1 MAMDRM
7 NVAYDLS
14 FYEQEQERTIARK
27 EKKEAVIINAQTKF
41 SLARTIASILGA
53 AVMVTLIVAV
63 VATNAAITTTS
74 TQIADMQ
81 DEIVLLESE
90 KSYLEFTL
98 ESRMTLDQIESYAE
112 NQLGMV
118 KMDSSQKKYVELES
132 ENKIVVSQSPVKE
145 KLDQAIQPILSYLL
159 P

>member
-1 MAMDRM
+1 MDRM

-14 FYEQEQERTIARK
+14 FYEMEQERQIARK
-27 EKKEAVIINAQTKF
+27 AKKENVLINAQTKF
-41 SLARTIASILGA
+41 SLGRKIANMLSIA
-53 AVMVTLIVAV
+53 ALLTLIIAV
-63 VATNAAITTTS
+63 VATNAAITTTG
-74 TQIADMQ
+74 TQIADIE
-81 DEIVLLESE
+81 DEIVLLQSE

-118 KMDSSQKKYVELES
+118 KMDASQKKYVELES
-132 ENKIVVSQSPVKE
+132 ENKIVVNQSPVKE
-145 KLDQAIQPILSYLL
+145 KLDEAIQPILSYLL

>member
-1 MAMDRM
+1 MDRM

-14 FYEQEQERTIARK
+14 FYEQEQERKIARK
-27 EKKEAVIINAQTKF
+27 ETKESAIINAQTRF
-41 SLARTIASILGA
+41 SLGRRIANIVSI
-53 AVMVTLIVAV
+53 AVMLTLIVAV
-63 VATNAAITTTS
+63 IATNAAITTTS
-74 TQIADMQ
+74 TQIADVQ
-81 DEIVLLESE
+81 DDIVLLESE

-132 ENKIVVSQSPVKE
+132 ENKIVVNQSPVKE

>member
-1 MAMDRM
+1 MERM

-14 FYEQEQERTIARK
+14 FYEMEQERHIARK
-27 EKKEAVIINAQTKF
+27 TKEENVLIKAQTKF
-41 SLARTIASILGA
+41 SLGRKIANIISIA
-53 AVMVTLIVAV
+53 ALFTLIIAV
-63 VATNAAITTTS
+63 IATNAAITTTS
-74 TQIADMQ
+74 TEIADIKE
-81 DEIVLLESE
+81 EIVLLESE

-118 KMDSSQKKYVELES
+118 KMDASQKKYVELES
-132 ENKIVVSQSPVKE
+132 ENKIVVNQSPVKE
-145 KLDQAIQPILSYLL
+145 KLDEAIQPILSYLL

>member
-1 MAMDRM
+1 MDRM

-14 FYEQEQERTIARK
+14 FYEMEQERQIARK
-27 EKKEAVIINAQTKF
+27 AKKENVLINAQTKF
-41 SLARTIASILGA
+41 SLGRKIANIISVA
-53 AVMVTLIVAV
+53 ALLTLIIAV

-74 TQIADMQ
+74 TQIADIE
-81 DEIVLLESE
+81 DEIVLLQSE

-118 KMDSSQKKYVELES
+118 KMDASQKKYVELEN
-132 ENKIVVSQSPVKE
+132 ENKIVVNQSPVKE
-145 KLDQAIQPILSYLL
+145 KLDEAIQPILSYLL

>member
-1 MAMDRM
+1 MDRM

-14 FYEQEQERTIARK
+14 FYELEQERQIARK
-27 EKKEAVIINAQTKF
+27 EKKESILIKAQTKF
-41 SLARTIASILGA
+41 SLGRKIANIISVA
-53 AVMVTLIVAV
+53 ALFTLIIAV
-63 VATNAAITTTS
+63 IATNAAITTTS
-74 TQIADMQ
+74 TQIADIE

-145 KLDQAIQPILSYLL
+145 KLTEAIQPIMSYLL

>member
-1 MAMDRM
+1 MDRM

-14 FYEQEQERTIARK
+14 FYEMEQERQIARK
-27 EKKEAVIINAQTKF
+27 EKKENVIIKAQTKF
-41 SLARTIASILGA
+41 SLGRKIANIISIATLL
-53 AVMVTLIVAV
+53 TLIIAV
-63 VATNAAITTTS
+63 IATNAAVTTTS
-74 TQIADMQ
+74 TQIADIE

-118 KMDSSQKKYVELES
+118 KMDNSQKKYVELES

-145 KLDQAIQPILSYLL
+145 KLDEAIQPILSYLL

>member
-1 MAMDRM
+1 M

-14 FYEQEQERTIARK
+14 FYEMEQERQIARK
-27 EKKEAVIINAQTKF
+27 EKKESILIKAQTKF
-41 SLARTIASILGA
+41 SLGRKIANIISVA
-53 AVMVTLIVAV
+53 ALLTLIIAV
-63 VATNAAITTTS
+63 IATNAAITTTS
-74 TQIADMQ
+74 TQIADIE

-145 KLDQAIQPILSYLL
+145 KLTEAVQPIMSYLL

>member
-1 MAMDRM
+1 MDRM

-14 FYEQEQERTIARK
+14 FYEMEQERQIARK
-27 EKKEAVIINAQTKF
+27 AKKENVLINAQTKF
-41 SLARTIASILGA
+41 SLGRKIANILSIA
-53 AVMVTLIVAV
+53 ALLTLIIAV
-63 VATNAAITTTS
+63 IATNAAVTTAS
-74 TQIADMQ
+74 TQIADMEKQ
-81 DEIVLLESE
+81 IIRLESE

-118 KMDSSQKKYVELES
+118 KMDSSQKKYVQLES
-132 ENKIVVSQSPVKE
+132 ENKIVVNQSPVKE
-145 KLDQAIQPILSYLL
+145 KLDEAINPILSYLW

>member
-1 MAMDRM
+1 MDRM

-14 FYEQEQERTIARK
+14 FYEQEQERHIARK
-27 EKKEAVIINAQTKF
+27 EKKDNVVINAQTKF
-41 SLARTIASILGA
+41 SLGKRIANIVSV
-53 AVMVTLIVAV
+53 AVLITLIVAV
-63 VATNAAITTTS
+63 IATNAAITTTS
-74 TQIADMQ
+74 TEIAGLEN
-81 DEIVLLESE
+81 EIVRLESE

-118 KMDSSQKKYVELES
+118 KMDSAQKKYVQLES
-132 ENKIVVSQSPVKE
+132 ENKIVVNQSPVKE
-145 KLDQAIQPILSYLL
+145 KLDEAIQPILSYLL

>member
-1 MAMDRM
+1 MDRM

-14 FYEQEQERTIARK
+14 FYEMEQERQIARK
-27 EKKEAVIINAQTKF
+27 AKKESVLINAQTKF
-41 SLARTIASILGA
+41 SLGRKIANILSIA
-53 AVMVTLIVAV
+53 ALLTLIIAV
-63 VATNAAITTTS
+63 VATNAAITTTG
-74 TQIADMQ
+74 TQIADIE
-81 DEIVLLESE
+81 DEIVLLQSE

-118 KMDSSQKKYVELES
+118 KMDASQKKYVELEN
-132 ENKIVVSQSPVKE
+132 ENKIVVNQSPVKE
-145 KLDQAIQPILSYLL
+145 KLDEAMQPILSYLL

>member
-1 MAMDRM
+1 MDRM

-14 FYEQEQERTIARK
+14 FYEMEQERHIARK
-27 EKKEAVIINAQTKF
+27 AKKENVLINAQTKF
-41 SLARTIASILGA
+41 SLGRKIANIISIA
-53 AVMVTLIVAV
+53 ALLTLIIAV

-74 TQIADMQ
+74 TQIADIE
-81 DEIVLLESE
+81 DEIVLLQSE

-118 KMDSSQKKYVELES
+118 KMDASQKKYVELEN
-132 ENKIVVSQSPVKE
+132 ENKIVVNQSPVKE
-145 KLDQAIQPILSYLL
+145 KLDEAIQPILSYLL

>member
-1 MAMDRM
+1 MDRM

-14 FYEQEQERTIARK
+14 FYEMEQERQIARK
-27 EKKEAVIINAQTKF
+27 EKKESVLIKAQTKF
-41 SLARTIASILGA
+41 SLGRKIANIISA
-53 AVMVTLIVAV
+53 AALLALIIAV
-63 VATNAAITTTS
+63 IATNAAITTTS
-74 TQIADMQ
+74 TQIADIE
-81 DEIVLLESE
+81 DEIVLLASE

-145 KLDQAIQPILSYLL
+145 KLDEVIQPIMSYLL

>member
-1 MAMDRM
+1 MDRM

-14 FYEQEQERTIARK
+14 FYEMEQERQIARK
-27 EKKEAVIINAQTKF
+27 AKKENVLINAQTKF
-41 SLARTIASILGA
+41 SLGRKIANIISIA
-53 AVMVTLIVAV
+53 ALLTLIIAV

-74 TQIADMQ
+74 TQIADIE
-81 DEIVLLESE
+81 DEIVLLQSE

-118 KMDSSQKKYVELES
+118 KMDASQKKYVELEN
-132 ENKIVVSQSPVKE
+132 ENKIVVNQSPVKE
-145 KLDQAIQPILSYLL
+145 KLDEAIQPILSYLL